1 MTPQQIALVQQ
12 SFSKVAPIS
21 EAAAVLFYD
30 RLFDV
35 APSVRAMFPEDMTE
49 QRKKLMGMLAAVV
62 SGLSNLETIL
72 PAASALAKR
81 HVAYGAKAEHYPVVG
96 ATLLWTLEKGLG
108 EAWTPELATAW
119 TDAYGVLSGYMISK
133 PTARRRRPP
142 NRRCLVSEPLV
153 IVGNGMAAAR
163 LVDELAKTALGRYAV
178 AVIGEEP
185 RLAYNRVLL
194 SSVLAGETGSHE
206 IELRPADWWRHR
218 GVTVRYGYRVTEI
231 DTGRRELKIAGEESM
246 EYSKLVLATGS
257 TPLRLNVPGADLA
270 GVHTFRDTRDVDLL
284 LTLAAAKKR
293 VVVVGGGLLGLEAAY
308 GLAKAGAPVTLLH
321 LMDRLMERQ
330 LDGPAAD
337 LLKTLVERKGIR
349 ILLNASTARIHGER
363 HVEAVELADGS
374 RIEADAVIFA
384 AGIRPNIA
392 LAKEAGIAVNRGIVV
407 NDEMQTASP
416 DIYALG
422 ECAEHRGTCY
432 GLVEPAY
439 EQARVLARHLGGRP
453 AAYQGSVV
461 STNLKV
467 SGVSVFSAGDFM
479 GGEGSESLV
488 LTDRRRGTYKKL
500 VIADGCLTGAVLIGD
515 TADALWYL
523 ELIRTREKIA
533 GIRADMMF
541 GRALALPSKAA

>member
-1 MTPQQIALVQQ
+1 MAH
-12 SFSKVAPIS
+12 S
-21 EAAAVLFYD
+21 
-30 RLFDV
+30 
-35 APSVRAMFPEDMTE
+35 
-49 QRKKLMGMLAAVV
+49 
-62 SGLSNLETIL
+62 
-72 PAASALAKR
+72 
-81 HVAYGAKAEHYPVVG
+81 
-96 ATLLWTLEKGLG
+96 
-108 EAWTPELATAW
+108 
-119 TDAYGVLSGYMISK
+119 
-133 PTARRRRPP
+133 RRPL

-163 LVDELAKTALGRYAV
+163 LVDELAKTSLGRYAV

-231 DTGRRELKIAGEESM
+231 DTGRRELKIEGEESM

-257 TPLRLNVPGADLA
+257 TPLRLNLPGADLA

-349 ILLNASTARIHGER
+349 ILLNASTARIQGDG

-384 AGIRPNIA
+384 AGIKPNVA
-392 LAKEAGIAVNRGIVV
+392 LAKDAGIAVNRGIVV

-416 DIYALG
+416 DIFALG

-439 EQARVLARHLGGRP
+439 EQARVLARHLAGKP

-500 VIADGCLTGAVLIGD
+500 VIADGRLTGAVLIGD
-515 TADALWYL
+515 TVDALWYL
-523 ELIRTREKIA
+523 ELIRNRDKVA
-533 GIRADMMF
+533 AIRPDMMF

>member
-1 MTPQQIALVQQ
+1 M
-12 SFSKVAPIS
+12 
-21 EAAAVLFYD
+21 
-30 RLFDV
+30 
-35 APSVRAMFPEDMTE
+35 
-49 QRKKLMGMLAAVV
+49 
-62 SGLSNLETIL
+62 
-72 PAASALAKR
+72 
-81 HVAYGAKAEHYPVVG
+81 
-96 ATLLWTLEKGLG
+96 
-108 EAWTPELATAW
+108 
-119 TDAYGVLSGYMISK
+119 
-133 PTARRRRPP
+133 
-142 NRRCLVSEPLV
+142 SEPLV

-163 LVDELAKTALGRYAV
+163 LVDELAKTSLGRYAV
-178 AVIGEEP
+178 AVIGDEP

-231 DTGRRELKIAGEESM
+231 DTGRRELKIEGEESM

-349 ILLNASTARIHGER
+349 ILLNASTKCIHGDG

-384 AGIRPNIA
+384 AGIRPNVA
-392 LAKEAGIAVNRGIVV
+392 LAKDAGIAVNRGIVV
-407 NDEMQTASP
+407 NDVMQTASP
-416 DIYALG
+416 DIFALG

-439 EQARVLARHLGGRP
+439 EQARVLARHLAGRP

-467 SGVSVFSAGDFM
+467 SGVSVFSAGDFI

-488 LTDRRRGTYKKL
+488 LSDRRRGTYKKL
-500 VIADGCLTGAVLIGD
+500 VIADGRLTGAVLIGD
-515 TADALWYL
+515 TVDALWYL
-523 ELIRTREKIA
+523 ELIRNRDKVA
-533 GIRADMMF
+533 AIRTDMMF
-541 GRALALPSKAA
+541 GRALARPSKAA